1 MGFVHL
7 GIKKQNIDL
16 PMQNTTFKWK
26 QRIFIYD
33 IYIFVIK
40 NHHGT
45 IALSILHACSH

>member
-7 GIKKQNIDL
+7 GIKKNIIDM
-16 PMQNTTFKWK
+16 PMQNTTFKWIK
-26 QRIFIYD
+26 AKNFYLRYIFI
-33 IYIFVIK
+33 IK

>member
-7 GIKKQNIDL
+7 GIKKKKPIDL
-16 PMQNTTFKWK
+16 PMQNTTFKWNK
-26 QRIFIYD
+26 EFLFTIFIF
-33 IYIFVIK
+33 IIK